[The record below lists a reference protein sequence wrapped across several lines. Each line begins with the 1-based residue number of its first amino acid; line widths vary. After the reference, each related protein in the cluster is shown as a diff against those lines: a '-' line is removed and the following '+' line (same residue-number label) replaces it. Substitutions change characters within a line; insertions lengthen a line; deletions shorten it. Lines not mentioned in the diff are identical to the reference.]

1 MAQREGGNRPS
12 SGGNAGATVGRLI
25 GIAVVILVVGVALF
39 STFKFRQVD
48 EGQRGIIITQGAVE
62 GVQEPGIFFRIFAP
76 FTRVEVVN
84 IKRQTR
90 QVTQNVASSDKQLY
104 DIDIQVDYSRK
115 TDLESLRGQYGRI
128 GVSDDQM
135 NAFLDGFINDA
146 LKSASTQFTLD
157 QVLSD
162 RGGFSTRITQILKTP
177 AAQGQQAPID
187 QLYVTLE
194 AVKVLD
200 IKVGEAYS
208 KLLAEKANL
217 EVQIET
223 EEKRRQQIEA
233 QQANN
238 LFQAEQEA
246 TVALTTEKGRTAA
259 QLEAATRDAQVRTIQ
274 GRYWRE
280 NPELFELR
288 KRELNVELL
297 KNGNL
302 WFVDPNTDLT
312 LLLDRTT
319 GNSPIVVPQ
328 DEQQVAP
335 PAQPTAVPAPPP
347 SPTTP
352 DATTAPGTTTP

>member
-1 MAQREGGNRPS
+1 MSQRDSGPRMPVGNPGRGLGRVLGIGFVVLIIGG
-12 SGGNAGATVGRLI
+12 L
-25 GIAVVILVVGVALF
+25 LL
-39 STFKFRQVD
+39 STFKYAQID
-48 EGQRGIIITQGAVE
+48 EGERGIIITQGAVE
-62 GVQEPGIFFRIFAP
+62 GIQEPGIFFRIFAP
-76 FTRVEVVN
+76 FTRVEAVN

-104 DIDIQVDYSRK
+104 DIDIQVDYSRR
-115 TDLESLRGQYGRI
+115 TDEPSLRAQYGRI
-128 GVSDDQM
+128 GVSDEQL
-135 NAFLDGFINDA
+135 NQFLDGFINDA

-162 RGGFSTRITQILKTP
+162 RGGFSQRINQLLRSPTGE
-177 AAQGQQAPID
+177 GQPSPVD

-200 IKVGEAYS
+200 IKVGDAYAQ
-208 KLLAEKANL
+208 LLAEKANL

-246 TVALTTEKGRTAA
+246 QVALTTEKGRTSAA
-259 QLEAATRDAQVRTIQ
+259 LEAASRDAQVRAIQ

-312 LLLDRTT
+312 LLLDQTT
-319 GNSPIVVPQ
+319 GNSPVVVPQ
-328 DEQQVAP
+328 ESDSSST
-335 PAQPTAVPAPPP
+335 PAA
-347 SPTTP
+347 PTTP
-352 DATTAPGTTTP
+352 PAEPPATTP

>member
-1 MAQREGGNRPS
+1 MSQREVNNRPNF
-12 SGGNAGATVGRLI
+12 GGGGRGI
-25 GIAVVILVVGVALF
+25 GRTVVIGVVVVIILIAGL
-39 STFKFRQVD
+39 TTMKFAQID

-62 GVQEPGIFFRIFAP
+62 GLQEPGIFFRPFAP

-115 TDLESLRGQYGRI
+115 TDEASLRGQYGRI
-128 GVSDDQM
+128 GVSDEQL
-135 NAFLDGFINDA
+135 NLFLDGFINDA

-157 QVLSD
+157 QALSD
-162 RGGFSTRITQILKTP
+162 RGGFSQRISQFLRTP
-177 AAQGQQAPID
+177 AGEGQASPVD
-187 QLYVTLE
+187 QLFVNLE

-200 IKVGEAYS
+200 IKVGEAYAR
-208 KLLAEKANL
+208 LLSEKANL

-233 QQANN
+233 QQSNN

-246 TVALTTEKGRTAA
+246 QVALTTEKGRTAA
-259 QLEAATRDAQVRTIQ
+259 ALEAAARDAQVRAIQ

-288 KRELNVELL
+288 KRELQVELL

-312 LLLDRTT
+312 LLLDRTA
-319 GNSPIVVPQ
+319 GNTPVVV
-328 DEQQVAP
+328 EQQGQTQ
-335 PAQPTAVPAPPP
+335 PAQPAPAQPAQPAPAQPAQP
-347 SPTTP
+347 EPTAAPQSP
-352 DATTAPGTTTP
+352 

>member
-1 MAQREGGNRPS
+1 MSQRNVGNRPDF
-12 SGGNAGATVGRLI
+12 SGAGRNIGRLLGIGVVVVLI
-25 GIAVVILVVGVALF
+25 GIFAF
-39 STFKFRQVD
+39 STFKFAQID
-48 EGQRGIIITQGAVE
+48 EGERGIVITQGAVE
-62 GVQEPGIFFRIFAP
+62 SIQEPGIFFRVFAP
-76 FTRVEVVN
+76 FTKVEIVN

-90 QVTQNVASSDKQLY
+90 QVSQNVASSDKQLY
-104 DIDIQVDYSRK
+104 DIDIQVDYSRR
-115 TDLESLRGQYGRI
+115 TDEQSLRSQYAQI
-128 GVSDDQM
+128 GVNDEQL

-162 RGGFSTRITQILKTP
+162 RGGFSQRINQLMRLP
-177 AAQGQQAPID
+177 AGEGQTSPLD
-187 QLYVTLE
+187 QLYVNLE

-200 IKVGEAYS
+200 IKVGEAYAQ
-208 KLLAEKANL
+208 LLAEKANL

-233 QQANN
+233 QQSNN

-246 TVALTTEKGRTAA
+246 QVKLTTEKGLTAA
-259 QLEAATRDAQVRTIQ
+259 ALEAANRDAQVRAIE

-288 KRELNVELL
+288 KRELQVELL
-297 KNGNL
+297 QNGNI

-319 GNSPIVVPQ
+319 GNSPVVLPSQ
-328 DEQQVAP
+328 PSSP
-335 PAQPTAVPAPPP
+335 PAAP
-347 SPTTP
+347 
-352 DATTAPGTTTP
+352 TTAPVQPTTAPTQP

>member
-1 MAQREGGNRPS
+1 MSQREANNSPNFGG
-12 SGGNAGATVGRLI
+12 SGRGIGRTIVI
-25 GIAVVILVVGVALF
+25 GVVVVVILIAGL
-39 STFKFRQVD
+39 STMKFAQID

-62 GVQEPGIFFRIFAP
+62 GVQEPGIFFRPFAP
-76 FTRVEVVN
+76 FTRIEVVN

-104 DIDIQVDYSRK
+104 DIDIQVDYSRR
-115 TDLESLRGQYGRI
+115 TDEPSLRAGYGRI
-128 GVSDDQM
+128 GVSDDQL
-135 NAFLDGFINDA
+135 NQFLDGFINDA

-162 RGGFSTRITQILKTP
+162 RGGFSQRITQLLRT
-177 AAQGQQAPID
+177 ATGEGQISPID
-187 QLYVTLE
+187 QLYVNLE

-208 KLLAEKANL
+208 RLLAEKANL

-233 QQANN
+233 QQSNN

-246 TVALTTEKGRTAA
+246 QVALTTEKGRTAA
-259 QLEAATRDAQVRTIQ
+259 ALEAASRESQVRVIQ
-274 GRYWRE
+274 GRIWRE
-280 NPELFELR
+280 NPELLELR
-288 KRELNVELL
+288 KRELQVELL
-297 KNGNL
+297 KNGNV

-319 GNSPIVVPQ
+319 GNTPVVI
-328 DEQQVAP
+328 QQEGQAA
-335 PAQPTAVPAPPP
+335 PAQPAPAQPAPAQPAP
-347 SPTTP
+347 AQPAQPEPTP
-352 DATTAPGTTTP
+352 AP

>member
-1 MAQREGGNRPS
+1 MTQRDSNPRNPLAQ
-12 SGGNAGATVGRLI
+12 AGRGLGRTI
-25 GIAVVILVVGVALF
+25 VIIAVVLIVGGLLL
-39 STFKFRQVD
+39 SMFKFAQIN
-48 EGQRGIIITQGAVE
+48 EGERGIIITQGAVE
-62 GVQEPGIFFRIFAP
+62 GVQEPGIFFRLFAP
-76 FTRVEVVN
+76 FTRVETVN
-84 IKRQTR
+84 VKRQTR
-90 QVTQNVASSDKQLY
+90 QVSQNVASSDKQLY

-115 TDLESLRGQYGRI
+115 TDEASLRAQYGRI
-128 GVSDDQM
+128 GVDDEQL
-135 NAFLDGFINDA
+135 NRFLDGFINDA

-162 RGGFSTRITQILKTP
+162 RGGFSQRITQLLRGP
-177 AAQGQQAPID
+177 GGEGQTSPID

-200 IKVGEAYS
+200 IKVGDAYA

-246 TVALTTEKGRTAA
+246 QVALTTEKGRTAA
-259 QLEAATRDAQVRTIQ
+259 SLEAANRDSQVRAIE

-288 KRELNVELL
+288 KRELQVELL
-297 KNGNL
+297 KNGNV

-312 LLLDRTT
+312 LLLDKTT
-319 GNSPIVVPQ
+319 GNNTPAVVQQQQQNQQPQ
-328 DEQQVAP
+328 TQPQQPQTDA
-335 PAQPTAVPAPPP
+335 
-347 SPTTP
+347 PTTP
-352 DATTAPGTTTP
+352 